1 MLDYVLREMTSPEG
15 GFYSATDADSEG
27 EEGKFFVWTPDEIEA
42 ALGDAEA
49 ARRFCA
55 YYDITPRGN
64 WEGHSIP
71 NTPRTR
77 RARGARRSASAPA
90 ELEAEVAGA
99 RGRRSTRRASGACRP
114 RSTTRS

>member
-1 MLDYVLREMTSPEG
+1 REMTAPEG

-27 EEGKFFVWTPDEIEA
+27 EEGRFFVWTPAQVEE

-55 YYDITPRGN
+55 YYDITPAGN

-71 NTPRTR
+71 NTTTTGERMAAALGLSAEDLER
-77 RARGARRSASAPA
+77 DVAASRARLYEARQ
-90 ELEAEVAGA
+90 
-99 RGRRSTRRASGACRP
+99 RRVP
-114 RSTTRS
+114 P